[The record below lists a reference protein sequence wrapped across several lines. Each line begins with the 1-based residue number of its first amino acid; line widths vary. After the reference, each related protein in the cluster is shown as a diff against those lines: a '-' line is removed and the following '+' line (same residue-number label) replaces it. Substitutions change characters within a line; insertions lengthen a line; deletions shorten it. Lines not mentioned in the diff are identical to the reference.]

1 MKLRRK
7 KMKLRRKRKNE
18 GRNKSFIC
26 VTAVNPKSGWLK
38 FTSNTERESY

>member
-1 MKLRRK
+1 MKEEIEVL
-7 KMKLRRKRKNE
+7 
-18 GRNKSFIC
+18 S